1 MYDAVLISALYGAY
15 DSLKHPP
22 EQEGDVACVLFTD
35 DPSVTSDVWNV
46 VYWPKPH
53 MIGFLAAKAPKMLP
67 MLYVEAA
74 ASVWVDMSVQVLS
87 PTFTLEAVEYA
98 RDGFAT
104 WPHPW
109 NPNLAAEAHES
120 LQQVRYQGQ
129 MLPEQIDRY
138 YAAGVPEDWGIRHT
152 AVVARAHNDL
162 TQFVGYLWDAEYE
175 WSMADQIGFAYA
187 TWASG
192 VPVYNLPADQA
203 FLWGFRTADREDK
216 WLEHGGHIKSYWGAA

>member
-1 MYDAVLISALYGAY
+1 MFDAVLISALYGSY

-22 EQEGDVACVLFTD
+22 VQDGDVACVLFTD
-35 DPSVTSDVWNV
+35 DPTIESDVWNV

-67 MLYVEAA
+67 MLHVPAA

-87 PTFTLEAVEYA
+87 SSFTLEAVEYA

-109 NPNLAAEAHES
+109 NHTLTAEAHES
-120 LQQVRYQGQ
+120 LQQTRYQGQ
-129 MLPEQIDRY
+129 MLEQQVERF
-138 YAAGVPEDWGIRHT
+138 YAEGLPRDASIRHT
-152 AVVARAHNDL
+152 AVVARAHNEQ
-162 TQFVGYLWDAEYE
+162 TQMAGYLWDAEYE
-175 WSMADQIGFAYA
+175 WSMADQIGFVYA

-192 VPVYNLPADQA
+192 VPMYDLPMDQA
-203 FLWGFRTADREDK
+203 FLWGFRTPDREDK
-216 WLEHGGHIKSYWGAA
+216 WLEHGGHIKGYWAA

>member
-1 MYDAVLISALYGAY
+1 MFDAVLISALYGGY
-15 DSLKHPP
+15 DSLKHPTP
-22 EQEGDVACVLFTD
+22 QEGNVACILLTD
-35 DPSVTSDVWNV
+35 DPNVTSDVWNV

-67 MLYVEAA
+67 MLYAEAK

-109 NPNLAAEAHES
+109 NPNLDAEAAES
-120 LQQVRYQGQ
+120 LKQSRYQDQ
-129 MLPEQIDRY
+129 MLWPQVQRFFKE
-138 YAAGVPEDWGIRHT
+138 GVPRDWGVRHT
-152 AVVARAHNDL
+152 AVVARAHNEL
-162 TQFVGYLWDAEYE
+162 TQLTGYMWDAEYE

-187 TWASG
+187 TWKTG
-192 VPVYNLPADQA
+192 VAVNELPMDQA
-203 FLWGFRTADREDK
+203 FLHGFRTPDRPDK
-216 WLEHGGHIKSYWGAA
+216 WLEHGGHIKSYWAA